1 VPRSSGSLP
10 NTLRTLYGAL
20 TARAL
25 VVIESDGPPL
35 QPSLACLCTAETPPP
50 LTIMPLLLERQP
62 AGGTP
67 RCATRARA
75 RTVATVGQSAQRSAD
90 RSVRRLIPRRRR
102 TAPASRWAARP
113 RPSPRRLGKA
123 LEQLLRLA
131 SPHRLPGGTH
141 GRHRRRYALPVP
153 LLSVTPNPLQGLCGS
168 LTRLHGGGCAPPSTG
183 SLRSF
188 LPPCKRLYCN
198 AAGLLRQ
205 GLASLH
211 APTGRPLPSD
221 HQRRCM
227 VCEAG
232 RGAGGPR
239 SPALCVAGDSR
250 RLRVPDAARA
260 WAGGQRGG
268 SVPPHPSPVA
278 ALPG

>member
-1 VPRSSGSLP
+1 MPRSSGSLP

-113 RPSPRRLGKA
+113 RPSPRRLGNA

-131 SPHRLPGGTH
+131 APHRLPGGTH

-153 LLSVTPNPLQGLCGS
+153 LLSVAPNPLQGLCGS
-168 LTRLHGGGCAPPSTG
+168 LTLSKVSRCAAPAGSCGGSVALPWASSQHGIALPLSHWSLSPSLAGFAMYCQRAPAS
-183 SLRSF
+183 RSG
-188 LPPCKRLYCN
+188 PP
-198 AAGLLRQ
+198 
-205 GLASLH
+205 
-211 APTGRPLPSD
+211 
-221 HQRRCM
+221 
-227 VCEAG
+227 G

-239 SPALCVAGDSR
+239 SPAW
-250 RLRVPDAARA
+250 RVPGTGGARA
-260 WAGGQRGG
+260 CLTR
-268 SVPPHPSPVA
+268 H
-278 ALPG
+278 

>member
-1 VPRSSGSLP
+1 MRHAAEARPPRRPDHAKLAHEGHQGTLGSAADRGPVRAVAETASPLDCP
-10 NTLRTLYGAL
+10 RAPRGCQATCWHPVGAATRSNSCGAL
-20 TARAL
+20 PAPMRPPRGTVVSTGAAAL
-25 VVIESDGPPL
+25 CPCSPFLSPL
-35 QPSLACLCTAETPPP
+35 HP
-50 LTIMPLLLERQP
+50 LTG
-62 AGGTP
+62 A
-67 RCATRARA
+67 
-75 RTVATVGQSAQRSAD
+75 
-90 RSVRRLIPRRRR
+90 
-102 TAPASRWAARP
+102 
-113 RPSPRRLGKA
+113 
-123 LEQLLRLA
+123 
-131 SPHRLPGGTH
+131 
-141 GRHRRRYALPVP
+141 
-153 LLSVTPNPLQGLCGS
+153 
-168 LTRLHGGGCAPPSTG
+168 
-183 SLRSF
+183 LRSF

-211 APTGRPLPSD
+211 ASTGRPLPSD

-268 SVPPHPSPVA
+268 SVTVWSKNSNPA
-278 ALPG
+278 